1 MFSTTFEGCMELEAV
16 PADFTER
23 MAQRVEEGLLYRGSR
38 RRANYSV
45 RHLDRASIHFGA
57 DDALTGFNIGLNEV
71 VLRRVDEHRI
81 SCRVDYGRWARF
93 ATYLSLAVTLP
104 LAIVLLIPQVHKVFT
119 GNPILP
125 YALWGMV
132 LFWGVVW
139 PWMLGRMHRVS
150 AAHCLERVVREV
162 CAGQEA
168 ACVAAPGA
176 RRYRSAAQILG
187 IPLVSIAMGPDP
199 TSDQLRG
206 VAKGFVAIGDV
217 AVGVVAIGGVA
228 VGGVALGGLAIG
240 GCARWA
246 ALRWAWLHWA
256 VSRSASWPLVAAPTA
271 S

>member
-1 MFSTTFEGCMELEAV
+1 
-16 PADFTER
+16 
-23 MAQRVEEGLLYRGSR
+23 
-38 RRANYSV
+38 
-45 RHLDRASIHFGA
+45 
-57 DDALTGFNIGLNEV
+57 
-71 VLRRVDEHRI
+71 
-81 SCRVDYGRWARF
+81 
-93 ATYLSLAVTLP
+93 
-104 LAIVLLIPQVHKVFT
+104 
-119 GNPILP
+119 
-125 YALWGMV
+125 MV

-240 GCARWA
+240 GLALGGA
-246 ALRWAWLHWA
+246 ALGLCA
-256 VSRSASWPLVAAPTA
+256 VGGAAVGLVALGGLAIGILAVGGGAYGIVTIDPGFLGRR
-271 S
+271 